1 MVSYSG
7 AGVQG
12 EEETVEEKRI
22 LLVEDDYEIASV
34 IRYYLVEH
42 GFCVTTAA
50 DMSEIRMEEIE
61 GFQAFLLD
69 IMLPDSDGI
78 ALCRMLRER
87 TDAPI
92 LFISA
97 KDDSATIIR
106 ALNMGGD
113 DYLVKPFDE
122 AVLLAR
128 LDANLRRRQASNAQR
143 TSMKADMTA
152 GELRLSVQEPI
163 LYKGERR
170 ILLSPIEHQI
180 MMLMFQHAGETLS
193 MEQIYQCIWDRPSLH
208 DYRTITVHVSNLR
221 KKLEE
226 EPANPKYIRTV
237 WKIGYVFQRSG
248 KQKEPLMDQRL
259 LCMGNGYRVEAISPT
274 RRPEVTAQLMAL
286 PVRVSSPWRPPT
298 TSPAAYRL
306 GIGCSFS
313 SHTARLSLT
322 YTPPSVV
329 AKRSFCSTT

>member
-1 MVSYSG
+1 M
-7 AGVQG
+7 
-12 EEETVEEKRI
+12 EEKKI
-22 LLVEDDYEIASV
+22 LLVEDDYDIASV

-42 GFCVTTAA
+42 GFCVTTAT
-50 DMSEIRMEEIE
+50 DMSEIHMEEIE

-143 TSMKADMTA
+143 TSMKADM
-152 GELRLSVQEPI
+152 
-163 LYKGERR
+163 
-170 ILLSPIEHQI
+170 
-180 MMLMFQHAGETLS
+180 MLMFQHVGETLS

-237 WKIGYVFQRSG
+237 WKIGYVFS
-248 KQKEPLMDQRL
+248 
-259 LCMGNGYRVEAISPT
+259 A
-274 RRPEVTAQLMAL
+274 
-286 PVRVSSPWRPPT
+286 
-298 TSPAAYRL
+298 
-306 GIGCSFS
+306 
-313 SHTARLSLT
+313 
-322 YTPPSVV
+322 
-329 AKRSFCSTT
+329 